1 MSASLVGGSAR
12 ARLAQLAL
20 EAAEKV
26 PGVVGTDAGPGA
38 LCVTADPEDGVMRG
52 VSVIAQA
59 DDRYEV
65 NLCLNAKL
73 VPLPALGETIA
84 SAVGRRVEREGLGA
98 LLGEVHVEFAQ
109 VLTEAEIVAERVR
122 MEEAAFQQRL
132 PTKAAGLDA
141 KPIEEVGEVHVPSG
155 AKPTLSSQSPV
166 ATEQQAVSRPTAAA
180 PKSTEPAE
188 PSPRGG
194 TYTFIIVTPPSDANE
209 RERES

>member
-26 PGVVGTDAGPGA
+26 PGVVGTDPGPGA

-59 DDRYEV
+59 DNRYEV

-73 VPLPALGETIA
+73 VPLLELGEAVA
-84 SAVGRRVEREGLGA
+84 SAVGRRVKREGLGA

-109 VLTEAEIVAERVR
+109 VLTEAEIVAQRERA
-122 MEEAAFQQRL
+122 EQLAA
-132 PTKAAGLDA
+132 
-141 KPIEEVGEVHVPSG
+141 
-155 AKPTLSSQSPV
+155 
-166 ATEQQAVSRPTAAA
+166 QQALAA
-180 PKSTEPAE
+180 
-188 PSPRGG
+188 
-194 TYTFIIVTPPSDANE
+194 
-209 RERES
+209 